1 MLSARI
7 LIVSDRDEV
16 VAELAPLIQA
26 GRHLASVVR
35 GGAELMELLDAGLVP
50 DIVISDLGSPGA
62 YEQLGY
68 VSRFR
73 ELNRA
78 GCHLVVT
85 EEDGAAPAADP
96 DRFARLRRPF
106 RPAQVRGQLEA
117 SLRRVETQLH
127 STRAEV
133 WRSID
138 RLRRE
143 VEDVRADMI
152 RALARTIAARDA
164 YMTGHAERVSELCR
178 AMADEVGLGADD
190 RRRLETA
197 AQLHEIGKI
206 SVPVE
211 LLQKKESLT
220 RDELER
226 IRAHAAAGADI
237 LREVPSLAAFAP
249 LVEHLGT
256 PFEELAAQLPARAD
270 RPLVGIL
277 RVADVWDAVT
287 SERAYRPSM
296 PRSYW
301 EPLLRGGAGTLFD
314 PAAVRALFAVLDG
327 GAPGEAPTASRA
339 VPVYA
344 SA

>member
-7 LIVSDRDEV
+7 LIVSDRDAV
-16 VAELAPLIQA
+16 VSELRPLIQA
-26 GRHLASVVR
+26 GEHLTTVVP

-50 DIVISDLGSPGA
+50 DMVISDLGSAGA

-85 EEDGAAPAADP
+85 EPGAPADP
-96 DRFARLRRPF
+96 RQPLLRDRFPELRRPF
-106 RPAQVRGQLEA
+106 REAEVRGQLEE
-117 SLRRVETQLH
+117 SLRSMQRQLH

-133 WRSID
+133 WRSLD

-178 AMADEVGLGADD
+178 AMAEELGLP
-190 RRRLETA
+190 REELRRLETA

-211 LLQKKESLT
+211 LLQKKNPLST
-220 RDELER
+220 DELER

-237 LREVPSLAAFAP
+237 LREVPSLAAYAP
-249 LVEHLGT
+249 LVEYLGT
-256 PFEELAAQLPARAD
+256 PFEDLRGQLGAGSAELRLA
-270 RPLVGIL
+270 GIL

-287 SERAYRPSM
+287 SERAYRSPM

-301 EPLLRGGAGTLFD
+301 EPLLQGGAGRSFD
-314 PAAVRALFAVLDG
+314 PAAVRALFAVLD
-327 GAPGEAPTASRA
+327 SRT
-339 VPVYA
+339 PEP
-344 SA
+344 S